1 MLCARAFGQAR
12 RRGGGAPPKE
22 SPRHGRGLPVNSFYS
37 VSTAAVAANSEVGE
51 AARAVIRFL
60 TTPAAAAVF
69 KAKGL
74 EPG

>member
-1 MLCARAFGQAR
+1 V
-12 RRGGGAPPKE
+12 APDSK
-22 SPRHGRGLPVNSFYS
+22 
-37 VSTAAVAANSEVGE
+37 VGE

-60 TTPAAAAVF
+60 TTPAAAAVL